1 MILFRMLG
9 RKVDVFMIMYE
20 DEFPIRLSQLRMQK
34 GVSAREMSLSLG
46 QNPGYIN
53 NIETGKN
60 LPSLPGFFYICE
72 YLHVTPA
79 EFFEDNVDYPPE
91 MRTFIEQSSRLDRQT
106 FLHLAAIVNRLTGLD
121 SKKK

>member
-1 MILFRMLG
+1 MLG
-9 RKVDVFMIMYE
+9 RKVVVFMIMYE

-60 LPSLPGFFYICE
+60 LPSLSGFFYICD
-72 YLHVTPA
+72 YLDISPA
-79 EFFEDNVDYPPE
+79 EFFSAEIKYPPE
-91 MRTFIEQSSRLDRQT
+91 MRLFIEQSSKLDRQT
-106 FLHLAAIVNRLTGLD
+106 FLHLAAIVNRLAGSD
-121 SKKK
+121 PKKK